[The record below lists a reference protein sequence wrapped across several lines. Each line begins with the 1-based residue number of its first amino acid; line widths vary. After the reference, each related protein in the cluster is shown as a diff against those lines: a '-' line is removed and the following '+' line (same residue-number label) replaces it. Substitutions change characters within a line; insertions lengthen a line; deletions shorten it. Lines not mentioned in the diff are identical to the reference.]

1 MTLKQQLGLIAWG
14 LFALSAATSLWVPFT
29 GDQYF
34 FAVGARE
41 IAGGAR
47 LYLDF
52 WDVKQPGIYWI
63 YLAAS
68 YFPLELAQ
76 AVRALEIVS
85 WAVTSLLAM
94 RIVAAATAGSS
105 IAVMTPALVGG
116 AVLLAAPSWH
126 LSQVESFAV
135 LPLMYI
141 AHELTGGRLRASY
154 WLSVGVALACLAFL
168 KLLLLAIGGMLV
180 LAGLWQ
186 QSRTKPRATY
196 GRLLVASAW
205 VACGFLVTAGILSI
219 PLLMSGSFS
228 EFIRVSF
235 VYPFSVLTA
244 DSAAPISR
252 LLGSLLWLL
261 ATSFPLAIL
270 AAVSLFRSA
279 SPGARAVKLILI
291 VWLVAALFV
300 MLIQR
305 NSWWA
310 YHTTLLKPPLLM
322 LGLIVLAQ
330 LAARA
335 DWWPECPTL
344 KLAGGSLC
352 LLFALA
358 AAPAYSQLQRK
369 LDLAFVFTIS
379 YEDQQRYLNALA
391 PGYPAVQR
399 QSQWS
404 RAQRASSLCVIGDP
418 AVLFFAG
425 KQCPVSVAT
434 WSGAALSKEMWRRM
448 ATEFSL
454 TRPELVYVATSD
466 RQAVEAHAPVLLLWL
481 EANYDFV
488 APGQG
493 TDRWYRVRSN
503 DLAKP

>member
-1 MTLKQQLGLIAWG
+1 
-14 LFALSAATSLWVPFT
+14 
-29 GDQYF
+29 
-34 FAVGARE
+34 
-41 IAGGAR
+41 
-47 LYLDF
+47 
-52 WDVKQPGIYWI
+52 
-63 YLAAS
+63 
-68 YFPLELAQ
+68 
-76 AVRALEIVS
+76 
-85 WAVTSLLAM
+85 
-94 RIVAAATAGSS
+94 
-105 IAVMTPALVGG
+105 
-116 AVLLAAPSWH
+116 
-126 LSQVESFAV
+126 
-135 LPLMYI
+135 
-141 AHELTGGRLRASY
+141 
-154 WLSVGVALACLAFL
+154 
-168 KLLLLAIGGMLV
+168 
-180 LAGLWQ
+180 
-186 QSRTKPRATY
+186 
-196 GRLLVASAW
+196 
-205 VACGFLVTAGILSI
+205 
-219 PLLMSGSFS
+219 MSGSFS

-454 TRPELVYVATSD
+454 TRPELVYVAASD
-466 RQAVEAHAPVLLLWL
+466 RKVVEEHAPDLLLWL

-488 APGQG
+488 ALGRELIAGTEFAVTTLQSLDAGLRLGAADRVSLCCPLSRGCDVGFFEASMCCDCCSNSHHLISSDRNRRHFRGMGQRRRG
-493 TDRWYRVRSN
+493 
-503 DLAKP
+503 